1 MEQNKVYV
9 PLNQTDFEVIKRQ
22 SSFTSYQKDLRK
34 SFHLPRKLKRTFCCV
49 ISLLVLG
56 LIMFI
61 IGILKVSYQESLNE
75 GIPFFV
81 IGVIVLIPGVFYTY
95 QFFKARFIADV
106 DDRHEILSDIP
117 QL

>member
-1 MEQNKVYV
+1 MEQKTVYV
-9 PLNQTDFEVIKRQ
+9 PLNQTDFDPPKRQ
-22 SSFTSYQKDLRK
+22 SSFSSYNKDLRK

-56 LIMFI
+56 IILFI
-61 IGILKVSYQESLNE
+61 IGVLKVTYFNSLEE

-81 IGVIVLIPGVFYTY
+81 IGLIVLVPGVFYTY
-95 QFFKARFIADV
+95 QFFKARFIEDV
-106 DDRHEILSDIP
+106 DERHEIFSDIP